1 MNIITQN
8 YTTKTF
14 HTNVAL
20 AIVTLTE
27 KSIKSSEKIL
37 SLYENA
43 DIYIMKKHEDKIKNN
58 KNIIFYEKLSD
69 VIKNIF
75 YKYNYIIFIMA
86 TGIVVRHISPYVNDK
101 TIDPAIIV
109 CDEKLKYAISLLSGH
124 IGGANKICNELSKID
139 ITPVITTATDINNK
153 GALDNIAT
161 SIDAF
166 SNDDKDIYKKINYVL
181 ANDEKV
187 YMLSD
192 VNMSKGVDL
201 RGFTI
206 INNIYDVTDDS
217 YIVHIKY
224 IKIIPKKI
232 VLGIGCKKY
241 TDNDTMQ
248 DIVFKYLEQNNIS
261 KKSIQIIAS
270 IDIKKDEKALI
281 KLSDEFNANFIVFS
295 ADEIKKDKYYNT
307 IEKNDFVASITGVN
321 SVSLA
326 VVKMLTK
333 NNTIGTNYKGNGIT
347 IAMGILQ

>member
-1 MNIITQN
+1 M
-8 YTTKTF
+8 
-14 HTNVAL
+14 
-20 AIVTLTE
+20 TE
-27 KSIKSSEKIL
+27 KSIRSSKKIL
-37 SLYENA
+37 TLYEDA
-43 DIYIMKKHEDKIKNN
+43 DIYVMKKHEDKIKNN

-161 SIDAF
+161 FIDAF
-166 SNDDKDIYKKINYVL
+166 SNDDKDIYKKINYEDITGYE
-181 ANDEKV
+181 NKK
-187 YMLSD
+187 
-192 VNMSKGVDL
+192 N
-201 RGFTI
+201 
-206 INNIYDVTDDS
+206 
-217 YIVHIKY
+217 Y

-333 NNTIGTNYKGNGIT
+333 NNIIGTNYKGNGIT

>member
-1 MNIITQN
+1 
-8 YTTKTF
+8 
-14 HTNVAL
+14 
-20 AIVTLTE
+20 
-27 KSIKSSEKIL
+27 
-37 SLYENA
+37 
-43 DIYIMKKHEDKIKNN
+43 MKKHEDKIKNN

-124 IGGANKICNELSKID
+124 IGGANKI
-139 ITPVITTATDINNK
+139 
-153 GALDNIAT
+153 AT

-166 SNDDKDIYKKINYVL
+166 SNNDKDIYKKINYVL

-192 VNMSKGVDL
+192 VNMSKGIDL

-217 YIVHIKY
+217 YIVHITYKDITGYENKKNY

-248 DIVFKYLEQNNIS
+248 EIVFKYLEQNNIS

-270 IDIKKDEKALI
+270 IDIKK
-281 KLSDEFNANFIVFS
+281 
-295 ADEIKKDKYYNT
+295 
-307 IEKNDFVASITGVN
+307 
-321 SVSLA
+321 
-326 VVKMLTK
+326 
-333 NNTIGTNYKGNGIT
+333 
-347 IAMGILQ
+347 

>member
-1 MNIITQN
+1 M
-8 YTTKTF
+8 
-14 HTNVAL
+14 
-20 AIVTLTE
+20 TE

-43 DIYIMKKHEDKIKNN
+43 DIYIMKKHQDKIKNN

-166 SNDDKDIYKKINYVL
+166 SNNDKDIYKKINYVL

-206 INNIYDVTDDS
+206 INNIYNVTDDS
-217 YIVHIKY
+217 YIVHITYKDITGYENKKNY

-248 DIVFKYLEQNNIS
+248 EIVFKYLEQNNIS

-281 KLSDEFNANFIVFS
+281 KLSDEFNANFMVFS

-333 NNTIGTNYKGNGIT
+333 DNIIGTNYKGNGIT